1 MHNKNLKSMKEVND
15 LKKEFSVELL
25 RDKCNESNSRIYGF
39 ILYTKSHPF
48 VIKALKDPDFWNALD
63 DISGPNWPIFSVK
76 PNPQKETKLL
86 RKPCAKMKDVVPV
99 NGDYKKFLKFFGI
112 TDMDMLP
119 CFMAFIWDDDG
130 KLRTIACKIAS
141 KPETAVYDSL
151 EEIVKIITK
160 VEAKIPEE
168 DKTTELLF
176 QKVEKALK
184 MRNFK
189 YVILD
194 AIQTIKDIKD
204 FIGLFGF

>member
-1 MHNKNLKSMKEVND
+1 MKEVND

-39 ILYTKSHPF
+39 ILYTKSHPYVVKTMKDQEF
-48 VIKALKDPDFWNALD
+48 WKALDK
-63 DISGPNWPIFSVK
+63 ISGPNWPIFSVK
-76 PNPQKETKLL
+76 PKNRKATTFRHHDSINKLEMMVPTNIS
-86 RKPCAKMKDVVPV
+86 PCDNME
-99 NGDYKKFLKFFGI
+99 LLSFFGI
-112 TDMDMLP
+112 TDMNMLP